1 MVRQYASSFRPA
13 WAVTVPAQN
22 PDQPKTEALNN
33 VQASSRQEEP
43 TNRTPAELKRDK
55 SEATTPPI
63 VSPPP
68 SLKSKTS
75 TVRSY
80 AKVFPSSW
88 SLPSNPNPPPTAVI
102 DFGNPDGQ
110 VNAPRVAH
118 FPRPHREG
126 RQGQYSAESGEAD
139 ASPRRP
145 AASNSASYSYYAS
158 EDHSVPYPP
167 TTTQAP
173 GAPWGPRYG
182 GNPGAGAQ
190 RIGYPR
196 SPHSTSTPYSVA
208 SASSAGNDVPA
219 RAPCVSPSYSEK

>member
-13 WAVTVPAQN
+13 WAVTVPA
-22 PDQPKTEALNN
+22 PDTDQPKTEALN
-33 VQASSRQEEP
+33 VQATSRQEEP
-43 TNRTPAELKRDK
+43 INGAPAEIKRDII
-55 SEATTPPI
+55 EATTPRAAY
-63 VSPPP
+63 PPP
-68 SLKSKTS
+68 PLKSKTS

-88 SLPSNPNPPPTAVI
+88 SLPSNPDPPPTAVI

-110 VNAPRVAH
+110 VNALRVAH

-145 AASNSASYSYYAS
+145 EASNSASYPFYAS
-158 EDHSVPYPP
+158 GDHSVPYPP
-167 TTTQAP
+167 TVTQAP

-182 GNPGAGAQ
+182 GDPGVGAQ
-190 RIGYPR
+190 RNGYP
-196 SPHSTSTPYSVA
+196 HSLHSISTPYSVT

>member
-13 WAVTVPAQN
+13 WAVTVPPRN
-22 PDQPKTEALNN
+22 PDQPKTEALN
-33 VQASSRQEEP
+33 VQATSRQEEP
-43 TNRTPAELKRDK
+43 TKEAPAELGKDIT
-55 SEATTPPI
+55 EATTPP
-63 VSPPP
+63 VASPPP
-68 SLKSKTS
+68 SLKSKAS

-88 SLPSNPNPPPTAVI
+88 SLPSNPDPPPTAVI

-110 VNAPRVAH
+110 VNAPGVAH
-118 FPRPHREG
+118 FPRQQREG

-145 AASNSASYSYYAS
+145 EASNSASYPYYAL
-158 EDHSVPYPP
+158 EDYSVPYPP

-182 GNPGAGAQ
+182 GDPGVGAQ
-190 RIGYPR
+190 RIAYSR

-219 RAPCVSPSYSEK
+219 RVPCVSPSYSER

>member
-13 WAVTVPAQN
+13 WAVTVPAPN
-22 PDQPKTEALNN
+22 PDQPKTEALN
-33 VQASSRQEEP
+33 VQATSRQEEP
-43 TNRTPAELKRDK
+43 TNGAPAEIKRDIT
-55 SEATTPPI
+55 EATTPR
-63 VSPPP
+63 VASPPP

-88 SLPSNPNPPPTAVI
+88 SLPSNPDPPTTAVI
-102 DFGNPDGQ
+102 DFGNPDSQ
-110 VNAPRVAH
+110 VNAPDVAP

-126 RQGQYSAESGEAD
+126 RQGQYSTESGEAD

-145 AASNSASYSYYAS
+145 EASNSASYPYYAS
-158 EDHSVPYPP
+158 EDHSAPYPP

-182 GNPGAGAQ
+182 GDHGVGAQ
-190 RIGYPR
+190 RIGYSR
-196 SPHSTSTPYSVA
+196 SPNSTSTPYSVA
-208 SASSAGNDVPA
+208 SVSSAGNDVPA

>member
-22 PDQPKTEALNN
+22 PDQPKTEALNHSN

-43 TNRTPAELKRDK
+43 TNGTSPDLRRDK
-55 SEATTPPI
+55 AEATTPR
-63 VSPPP
+63 VASPPP

-88 SLPSNPNPPPTAVI
+88 SLPSNPDPPPTAVI
-102 DFGNPDGQ
+102 DFGNPDDQ
-110 VNAPRVAH
+110 ENAPNAVR
-118 FPRPHREG
+118 FPRPHRER
-126 RQGQYSAESGEAD
+126 RQAQYSAESGEAD

-145 AASNSASYSYYAS
+145 EVSNSASYSYYAS
-158 EDHSVPYPP
+158 EDHSAPYPP

-173 GAPWGPRYG
+173 WGSGYGGDPGVGAP
-182 GNPGAGAQ
+182 
-190 RIGYPR
+190 RIGYSR
-196 SPHSTSTPYSVA
+196 SPHSISTPYSVA